1 MFAYEVTKECYHLNM
16 GIVSMHTV
24 YVMLIVLHES
34 TAYNIDRNL
43 CLETIIKF
51 MFDQNKCDF
60 NREHAV
66 ELLNDYN
73 ITCQTK
79 CKVTI
84 EDIDFNSNRLWE
96 VDITFNDKTYA
107 YHARCTWSYYPQLL
121 SMVIICPSLNKVKV
135 PVGGYCKIDEQCH
148 GSNHSGVCQLG
159 KCVCTDGYV
168 LYNLE
173 CHEGNLTLN
182 QTCSFSEQCVGSPYA
197 SCLGGICSCIE
208 GYTAKNFTDCVQNQE
223 ITLPSS
229 LQHHQEE
236 AKIGTTLGALFG
248 GILLGV
254 IITTA
259 AVAIIYRR
267 SKKHVNKREELNVTF
282 SDNDA
287 CSSAKV
293 AYPNAFQNIQTKAKK
308 REVSPYYCSEETSN
322 YNNMYGKPRN
332 GQTQNDVYNHL
343 NEQGKQDD
351 ADYYDHACAA
361 PDYAP
366 IGDTG
371 DYSHLRHITA

>member
-1 MFAYEVTKECYHLNM
+1 MFAYEVTKECYHSNM
-16 GIVSMHTV
+16 GIVSLHTV
-24 YVMLIVLHES
+24 YVMLIVLDES
-34 TAYNIDRNL
+34 TAFNIEGNL

-51 MFDQNKCDF
+51 IFDQNKCDF
-60 NREHAV
+60 NREYAV
-66 ELLNDYN
+66 KLLND
-73 ITCQTK
+73 
-79 CKVTI
+79 
-84 EDIDFNSNRLWE
+84 F
-96 VDITFNDKTYA
+96 
-107 YHARCTWSYYPQLL
+107 
-121 SMVIICPSLNKVKV
+121 KV
-135 PVGGYCKIDEQCH
+135 PVGGYCKVDEQCQ

-159 KCVCTDGYV
+159 KCVCRDGYL

-182 QTCSFSEQCVGSPYA
+182 QTCFLSEQCAGSPYA

-208 GYTAKNFTDCVQNQE
+208 GYTAKNSTNCVQSQE

-254 IITTA
+254 ILTTA
-259 AVAIIYRR
+259 TVAIIYRR
-267 SKKHVNKREELNVTF
+267 SKNHVNKREELNVTF
-282 SDNDA
+282 SDSDA

-293 AYPNAFQNIQTKAKK
+293 AGPNSFQNIQTKAKE
-308 REVSPYYCSEETSN
+308 RDVSPYSCSEETSN

>member
-1 MFAYEVTKECYHLNM
+1 MFAYEVTKECYHSNM
-16 GIVSMHTV
+16 GIVSLHTV
-24 YVMLIVLHES
+24 YVMLIVLDES
-34 TAYNIDRNL
+34 TAFNIEGNL

-51 MFDQNKCDF
+51 IFDQNKCDF
-60 NREHAV
+60 NREYAV
-66 ELLNDYN
+66 KLLNDYN

-79 CKVTI
+79 CKITI
-84 EDIDFNSNRLWE
+84 EDIDFDRNRLRS
-96 VDITFNDKTYA
+96 VDVIFSDNTYT
-107 YHARCTWSYYPQLL
+107 YEPCTWPYYPHAL
-121 SMVIICPSLNKVKV
+121 SMNIICPTWNKVKV
-135 PVGGYCKIDEQCH
+135 PVGGYCKVDEQCQ

-159 KCVCTDGYV
+159 KCVCRDGYL

-173 CHEGNLTLN
+173 CHEG
-182 QTCSFSEQCVGSPYA
+182 
-197 SCLGGICSCIE
+197 
-208 GYTAKNFTDCVQNQE
+208 QE

-229 LQHHQEE
+229 LQHHQE

-254 IITTA
+254 ILTTA
-259 AVAIIYRR
+259 TVAIIYRR
-267 SKKHVNKREELNVTF
+267 SKNHVNKREELNVTF
-282 SDNDA
+282 SDSDA

-293 AYPNAFQNIQTKAKK
+293 AGPNSFQNIQTKAKE
-308 REVSPYYCSEETSN
+308 RDVSPYSCSEETSN

>member
-1 MFAYEVTKECYHLNM
+1 MFAYEVTKDYYHSNM
-16 GIVSMHTV
+16 GIVSLHTV
-24 YVMLIVLHES
+24 YVMLIVLDES
-34 TAYNIDRNL
+34 TAFNIEGNL

-51 MFDQNKCDF
+51 IFDQNKCDF
-60 NREHAV
+60 NREYAV

-84 EDIDFNSNRLWE
+84 EDIDFYSNRLWE
-96 VDITFNDKTYA
+96 VDIKFNDKTYA
-107 YHARCTWSYYPQLL
+107 YEPCTWSYNPHAV
-121 SMVIICPSLNKVKV
+121 SMVIICPTWNKVKF
-135 PVGGYCKIDEQCH
+135 PVGVYCKVDEQCH

-159 KCVCTDGYV
+159 KCVCKDGYV

-173 CHEGNLTLN
+173 CHKGNLTLN
-182 QTCSFSEQCVGSPYA
+182 QTCSFGEQCVGSPYA

-208 GYTAKNFTDCVQNQE
+208 GYTAKNSTDCVQSQE

-254 IITTA
+254 ILTTA

-267 SKKHVNKREELNVTF
+267 SKNHVNKREELNVTF

-293 AYPNAFQNIQTKAKK
+293 ADPNDFQNIQTKAKK
-308 REVSPYYCSEETSN
+308 REVSPYSCLEETSIH
-322 YNNMYGKPRN
+322 NNVYEKLGN

-343 NEQGKQDD
+343 HEQGKQDG
-351 ADYYDHACAA
+351 ADNYDHACAA
-361 PDYAP
+361 SDSAH
-366 IGDTG
+366 IGDPC
-371 DYSHLRHITA
+371 DYSHIRHITA